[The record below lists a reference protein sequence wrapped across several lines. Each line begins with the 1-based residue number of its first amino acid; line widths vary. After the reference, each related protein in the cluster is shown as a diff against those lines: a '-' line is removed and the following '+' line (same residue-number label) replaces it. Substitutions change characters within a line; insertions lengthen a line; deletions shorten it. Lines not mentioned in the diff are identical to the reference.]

1 MSGGGQMFGHQLLQ
15 QHLVYFTQA
24 YFSFVQ
30 TLIYMTVRWSWLLHS
45 WEMSFPPG
53 VADIPLYLVQLVRSI
68 DVLSHWSNSV
78 ISVSLGPCESGL
90 KWHRGQFSHFCTAH
104 GHDQHTD

>member
-1 MSGGGQMFGHQLLQ
+1 VLALAAAQLGN
-15 QHLVYFTQA
+15 A
-24 YFSFVQ
+24 
-30 TLIYMTVRWSWLLHS
+30 
-45 WEMSFPPG
+45 SFPGG
-53 VADIPLYLVQLVRSI
+53 VADIPFYLVQLVRSI